1 MHHDQ
6 AMPYLREAMLLLIA
20 AGIVVPLLHRLRISP
35 VLGYLLV
42 GCLIGPFGLGLLA
55 GEIPLLALLTITDV
69 HGVRHVAELGVVFLL
84 FVIGL
89 DLSFERL
96 WTMRRL
102 VFGLGSLQVLLSALV
117 IGGVAHHAFGSSAE
131 AAILLGASFAL
142 SSTAIVMQLLAERRQ
157 LGTPLGRA
165 SFAILLLQDLAVV
178 PILFMVGVFGAPHG
192 VDVGTSLLLALA
204 KAAAVIVAIYL
215 VGRLA
220 LRPLMRLVARTRSPE
235 MFMAAILLVAIGSA
249 ALTGAAGLS
258 MALGAFLAGLLLA
271 ETEFRHEIEVNV
283 VPFKGLLLGVF
294 FVSVGMVID
303 VRIVVANALPV
314 LAAVFALIAVKA
326 LVIVLLC
333 RAFGLSR
340 AVSLETGL
348 LLGQAG
354 EFAFIVLGLAN
365 RMNLV
370 EPSVVA
376 FMLIVASVSMLV
388 TPLVAMLARRWAVRI
403 EQRAASGVQVDPS
416 GLGEVDGHVVI
427 AGYGRVGRALARVLD
442 DEQIGYV
449 ALDLDTDQVE
459 RARTRGRPVYYGD
472 ASRLDMLRRA
482 RLDQARALVVTMD
495 SASAADHIVRA
506 VREFAPGLPIYARAR
521 DAAHARRLLQHGA
534 SQVVPETVEASLQ
547 LAARVLAGTGM
558 PEDVV
563 EQRIQKERDAEL
575 QRLRD

>member
-1 MHHDQ
+1 MQ
-6 AMPYLREAMLLLIA
+6 EELGIPYLREAMLLLIA

-55 GEIPLLALLTITDV
+55 ADVPTVALLTISDLD
-69 HGVRHVAELGVVFLL
+69 GVRHVAELGVVFLL

-89 DLSFERL
+89 DLSFQRL

-102 VFGLGSLQVLLSALV
+102 VFGLGSLQVLVSAGL
-117 IGGVAHHAFGSSAE
+117 IGTAAHALGCGAE
-131 AAILLGASFAL
+131 AATLIGASFAL

-165 SFAILLLQDLAVV
+165 SFSILLLQDLAVV
-178 PILFMVGVFGAPHG
+178 PILFLIGVFGAQQATN
-192 VDVGTSLLLALA
+192 VGASLLLALV
-204 KAAAVIVAIYL
+204 KAAAVMFAIYL
-215 VGRLA
+215 IGRLA
-220 LRPLMRLVARTRSPE
+220 LRPLMRSVARTRSPE
-235 MFMAAILLVAIGSA
+235 MFMAAILLVALGSA
-249 ALTGAAGLS
+249 ALTGAVGLS

-294 FVSVGMVID
+294 FVSVGMAID
-303 VRIVVANALPV
+303 VRIILANVLPV
-314 LAAVFALIAVKA
+314 LAAVCALIVVKA
-326 LVIVLLC
+326 TVILLLC

-354 EFAFIVLGLAN
+354 EFAFVVLALAN
-365 RMNLV
+365 RMNLLQPEV
-370 EPSVVA
+370 MR
-376 FMLIVASVSMLV
+376 FMLIVAGVSMLA
-388 TPLVAMLARRWAVRI
+388 TPLVALLARRWAASI
-403 EQRAASGVQVDPS
+403 EQRTSPGALPDP
-416 GLGEVDGHVVI
+416 GELGEIDGHVVI
-427 AGYGRVGRALARVLD
+427 AGFGRVGRALARVLD
-442 DEQIGYV
+442 DEQLSYV
-449 ALDLDTDQVE
+449 ALDLDADQVARS
-459 RARTRGRPVYYGD
+459 RAKGRPVYYGD
-472 ASRLDMLRRA
+472 ASRLDMLQRA

-521 DAAHARRLLQHGA
+521 DATHARRLLQRGA
-534 SQVVPETVEASLQ
+534 SEVVPETVEASLQ

-558 PEDVV
+558 PEEVV